1 MDIAL
6 GRFLD
11 LAKFVR
17 YMDSRS
23 AEEKPRRYPIKLPMQ
38 PYQIMKK
45 MPELHPIDFKAIQT
59 FSEALEQ
66 EVLLWAKQPWSWEDM
81 VSQYIRIHSTQE
93 SKSTQPKNKRVY

>member
-38 PYQIMKK
+38 PHHIVKK
-45 MPELHPIDFKAIQT
+45 MPELRPIDFKAIQS
-59 FSEALEQ
+59 FSKALEK
-66 EVLLWAKQPWSWEDM
+66 EVSSWAKQPWSWEDM

-93 SKSTQPKNKRVY
+93 SKSH

>member
-38 PYQIMKK
+38 PHHIVKK
-45 MPELHPIDFKAIQT
+45 MPELRPIDFKAIQT

-66 EVLLWAKQPWSWEDM
+66 EVLSWAKQPWSWEDM

-93 SKSTQPKNKRVY
+93 SKSH